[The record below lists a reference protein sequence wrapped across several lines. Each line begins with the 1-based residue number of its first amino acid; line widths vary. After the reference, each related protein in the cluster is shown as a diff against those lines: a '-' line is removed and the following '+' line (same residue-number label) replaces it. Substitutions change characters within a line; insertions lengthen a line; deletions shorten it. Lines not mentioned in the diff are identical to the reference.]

1 MVAPPTQY
9 VLLNGSTALSCLF
22 RDMTSVV
29 IWKFGGSDGP
39 VVDGTI
45 EAASWADEG
54 VYLCRLS
61 NSEVEAV
68 MRDIELRI
76 VGEDASCTCSHRLQG
91 GGPQEWVGPREW
103 AGHG

>member
-1 MVAPPTQY
+1 M
-9 VLLNGSTALSCLF
+9 S
-22 RDMTSVV
+22 SVV
-29 IWKFGGSDGP
+29 IWRFGGSDGP

-91 GGPQEWVGPREW
+91 GWGHRSGWGHESGQSLGGRGTKWEGEGPMC
-103 AGHG
+103 